1 MKKFSSLTS
10 FFKCVTRNLTHI
22 VTYVCFLGIIKSGS
36 CQYWKD
42 SSSNYGN
49 FDENIVSIISNFP
62 MNWNVGLLVLQAVNI
77 LYKFIFFFYL
87 FHSKCLNTRQ
97 KLHETQDKFTSI
109 QDTLL
114 NVAGIECETKDED
127 CSRILFLSQGGYN
140 FILL

>member
-1 MKKFSSLTS
+1 MKKFSSLAR

-62 MNWNVGLLVLQAVNI
+62 MNWYVGLSGYDYTLHINI
-77 LYKFIFFFYL
+77 FLIPFSFKVFEYPTKA
-87 FHSKCLNTRQ
+87 TR
-97 KLHETQDKFTSI
+97 D
-109 QDTLL
+109 
-114 NVAGIECETKDED
+114 
-127 CSRILFLSQGGYN
+127 SR
-140 FILL
+140 